1 MKFRIRCGCHAIL
14 AAIVLIAGATA
25 SVPTSIGF
33 AAGGTAQLIIGEEAR
48 RGVRDRGVRDRLEEE
63 MNAFQHGTLHP
74 DLYRQAFE
82 LINAPDP
89 ACDCTEDRRS
99 SDDGHIRKPN
109 PCGEKV
115 DGACESPGGEEAEHV
130 PNWVNTCLEAIDLD
144 DRKHNFKKLAFLYGP
159 SLTSLRTPTMIGL
172 RQRGSRRG
180 APEAFQ
186 PGAMDQR
193 KGAGQSRPS
202 GKASL
207 HPRSSPRSISFRSGF
222 SSLSFCYSTLIV
234 IVCVPSSS
242 KRSGVAKALSMSLK
256 QVNPTSPSTM

>member
-180 APEAFQ
+180 RRKHSNQVRWIKGRGRANLDRAERRRCIREVRPEVF
-186 PGAMDQR
+186 R
-193 KGAGQSRPS
+193 LGQV
-202 GKASL
+202 
-207 HPRSSPRSISFRSGF
+207 SPHC
-222 SSLSFCYSTLIV
+222 LFCYS
-234 IVCVPSSS
+234 
-242 KRSGVAKALSMSLK
+242 RR
-256 QVNPTSPSTM
+256 